1 MTGLALTCLGC
12 TTRSQS
18 DEEAQ
23 GTVGRTKYSVPLEFS
38 PEPGELDEG
47 RGVQLIDD
55 PELSVLVT
63 GDMLADAISGFDPR
77 HLGAIHDTMVIV
89 QNFSEEEV
97 GDWSP
102 TDVMIRNR
110 EDIWRREGHM
120 ASACID
126 DEPDPLTGLIRYTTL
141 CDPEP
146 QPRSSF
152 FLLDRRP
159 EPGQKRPDSQEYI
172 RATCSISESFRLPD
186 AGQFYKCIHTRSTP
200 WGDHFQFRLSGENV
214 ALMDEVEAYL
224 QSLLLAWREDDRG
237 RMH

>member
-1 MTGLALTCLGC
+1 MRYAIGSFSAHVVIMTGLALTCLGC
-12 TTRSQS
+12 TTHSQS
-18 DEEAQ
+18 DVEAQ

-55 PELSVLVT
+55 PQLSVLVT

-159 EPGQKRPDSQEYI
+159 EPGQKK
-172 RATCSISESFRLPD
+172 TRLARVYSCDMLDLRKLSTTGRRTILQMHTHSLD
-186 AGQFYKCIHTRSTP
+186 AVGRS
-200 WGDHFQFRLSGENV
+200 LSV
-214 ALMDEVEAYL
+214 SVV
-224 QSLLLAWREDDRG
+224 WRECCSDG
-237 RMH
+237 